1 MMTLAFGPSRLARG
15 VMSHLILTARR
26 RKELLYVC
34 DCGEHC
40 LLSGR
45 THLNVTLEPRGMQGL
60 MACRCGT
67 RFVIRCQLPAGVM
80 LRRGPR

>member
-1 MMTLAFGPSRLARG
+1 MKTLAFGPSRLARG
-15 VMSHLILTARR
+15 VLSRPISIVRR
-26 RKELLYVC
+26 RKELFYTC
-34 DCGEHC
+34 DCKEHC

-45 THLNVTLEPRGMQGL
+45 HVLNVTLWPREVQGL

-67 RFVIRCQLPAGVM
+67 RFVIQCQLPAGVM